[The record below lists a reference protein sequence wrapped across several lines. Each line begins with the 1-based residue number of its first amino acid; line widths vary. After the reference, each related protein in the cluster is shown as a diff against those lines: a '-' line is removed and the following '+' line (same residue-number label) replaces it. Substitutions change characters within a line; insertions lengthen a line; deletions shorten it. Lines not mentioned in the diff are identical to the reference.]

1 MRMHGRA
8 ALLALGLAALLLIPA
23 SAGAKTAT
31 KHHLDMYKAEQ
42 HITLGESESGTYT
55 LSCPNGDIAA
65 DGMWRIDEVGPYNPQ
80 LADPD
85 EAPWNIA
92 TGVSVLGSYPSGN
105 SQYTFRFRN
114 NTSEDAQLKIWVTC
128 LGKTTS
134 PDTHGHSFVVG
145 NIKTKGYGPLA
156 QQDFVPS
163 NNDIP
168 CAADEV
174 YIAPGWNVTAG
185 NATPFS
191 SYPEPNLSQWSYG
204 FYVTSPNTALT
215 VYGRCLKYRTGVTNG
230 HLHKLYAEH
239 RNGPVEHFNKGNS
252 VWEHQ
257 ISCGEHQ
264 KGLVGGWS
272 MFDPSQ
278 HWNNFSWYFLG
289 MDPRI
294 KTRAYKTFGTG
305 AGGQYFLV
313 CVNDRTSRPLSP

>member
-8 ALLALGLAALLLIPA
+8 ALLALGAAVLLLIPA

-42 HITLGESESGTYT
+42 HITLAEASSGTYH
-55 LSCPNGDIAA
+55 LECPNGDIAA
-65 DGMWRIDEVGPYNPQ
+65 DGMWRIDEVGPYNAQ

-85 EAPWNIA
+85 ETPWTIA
-92 TGVSVLGSYPSGN
+92 SGVDVLGSYPSGN

-134 PDTHGHSFVVG
+134 PDTHGHAIKVS
-145 NIKTKGYGPLA
+145 NITSQSYGPLGT
-156 QQDFVPS
+156 QDFVPS

-168 CAADEV
+168 CPAGQV
-174 YIAPGWNVTAG
+174 YIAPGWNVTDG
-185 NATPFS
+185 EATPFS
-191 SYPEPNLSQWSYG
+191 SYPEANLSQWSYG
-204 FYVTSPNTALT
+204 FYVTAPNTTLR
-215 VYGRCLKYRTGVTNG
+215 VYGRCLELKTAKTNN
-230 HLHKLYAEH
+230 HVSKLYAYH
-239 RNGPVEHFNKGNS
+239 RTGPVQHFNKGNG

-257 ISCGEHQ
+257 ISCGDEQ

-272 MFDPSQ
+272 LFNPGH
-278 HWNNFSWYFLG
+278 HWDDFPWHYLG

-294 KTRAYKTFGTG
+294 KARAWKTSNVG
-305 AGGQYFLV
+305 ANGQYYLV
-313 CVNDRTSRPLSP
+313 CVNDRTSRPLFS